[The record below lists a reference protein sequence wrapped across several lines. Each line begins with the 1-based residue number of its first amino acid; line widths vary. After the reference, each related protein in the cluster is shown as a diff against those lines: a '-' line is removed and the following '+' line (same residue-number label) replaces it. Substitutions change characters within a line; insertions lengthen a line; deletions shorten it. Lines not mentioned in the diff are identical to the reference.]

1 MSQMLRP
8 TTPSTDRSP
17 TAVARTIGYFTLE
30 RIVAGQEGTT
40 STL

>member
-1 MSQMLRP
+1 MSHTLRP

-17 TAVARTIGYFTLE
+17 TTLASTIGYFTLE
-30 RIVAGQEGTT
+30 RIDAGQEGTT